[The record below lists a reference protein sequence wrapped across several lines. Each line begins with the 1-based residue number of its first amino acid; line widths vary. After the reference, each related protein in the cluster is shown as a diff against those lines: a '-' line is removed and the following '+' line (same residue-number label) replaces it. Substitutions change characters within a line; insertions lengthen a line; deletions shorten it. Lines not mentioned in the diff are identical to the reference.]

1 MSAWREVPAVFRSPF
16 RGSESRH
23 TATRQGDHAEPDLDR
38 LKRIRSV
45 RADIWFL
52 RQPHELDQPAGQL
65 RLLSD
70 FDNIGK

>member
-38 LKRIRSV
+38 LKHIRSV
-45 RADIWFL
+45 RADI
-52 RQPHELDQPAGQL
+52 
-65 RLLSD
+65 
-70 FDNIGK
+70 